1 MSHHETLVTYPPVAV
16 VHRQDHYNQPGNHP
30 LHQQQVSPPQ
40 QDFQRHHRRHGAQF
54 QRLSDPRSDAS
65 SRGSLS
71 DSSSTSHP
79 KPVPQGNL
87 DPSTTTTPAYPEKAV
102 TGSGSAADSGPFSLG
117 PRVEEVVIGSD
128 SAAQH
133 QQPVTCVRTSWTAEG
148 PFPGQDSHHPP
159 RGYHHE
165 GPDSVAI
172 YTPATKEESSY
183 REPNAVLVLVLLS
196 APVPILTVFT
206 ALYAFLVLL
215 FVTLTTPLR
224 LCASVF
230 RNTSFSGQI
239 CQLLIPVLHFH
250 ERLAQSSR
258 SSRPRCYHHRH
269 HPNHPPHRRPCCH
282 PYHPSDDDEDE
293 DDASTDTSPA
303 DEFSPIWLITV
314 HLLAPFLC
322 LGLMLAVWTAAFFW
336 IFAITL
342 GNPDGTEKGDDGR
355 AAVLGVNGWWQ
366 KWLRKSRKR

>member
-183 REPNAVLVLVLLS
+183 REPNAVLVLVCRIQHCALS
-196 APVPILTVFT
+196 RIFFLSLTS
-206 ALYAFLVLL
+206 
-215 FVTLTTPLR
+215 TLGSPLR
-224 LCASVF
+224 A
-230 RNTSFSGQI
+230 G
-239 CQLLIPVLHFH
+239 
-250 ERLAQSSR
+250 
-258 SSRPRCYHHRH
+258 
-269 HPNHPPHRRPCCH
+269 PNPHRLHRSVCIPGPTLCNPDH
-282 PYHPSDDDEDE
+282 
-293 DDASTDTSPA
+293 STP
-303 DEFSPIWLITV
+303 P
-314 HLLAPFLC
+314 LC
-322 LGLMLAVWTAAFFW
+322 LSLSQHV
-336 IFAITL
+336 I
-342 GNPDGTEKGDDGR
+342 
-355 AAVLGVNGWWQ
+355 
-366 KWLRKSRKR
+366 